1 MESLTRN
8 YLRAREAVKRLSR
21 ARTATLFTRDPAN
34 LRLTHGQTRTCLT
47 HGQTKPRVMRGQT
60 MTEYALILAA
70 IAIAVF
76 VTYQTMGNNIDT
88 LAQQI
93 DAKLS
98 AAAS

>member
-1 MESLTRN
+1 MESITRN
-8 YLRAREAVKRLSR
+8 YLRAREAVKHLSR
-21 ARTATLFTRDPAN
+21 TQAATHLSPGHTGPR
-34 LRLTHGQTRTCLT
+34 LR
-47 HGQTKPRVMRGQT
+47 RGQT

>member
-1 MESLTRN
+1 MLTVVE
-8 YLRAREAVKRLSR
+8 LCTRLSR
-21 ARTATLFTRDPAN
+21 SAKRSRRSPTETRLA
-34 LRLTHGQTRTCLT
+34 HGQT
-47 HGQTKPRVMRGQT
+47 GPRVSRGQT

-93 DAKLS
+93 DAQLS

>member
-1 MESLTRN
+1 MESITRN
-8 YLRAREAVKRLSR
+8 YLRVREAVKHLSRAQTSPRLSR
-21 ARTATLFTRDPAN
+21 GQTGP
-34 LRLTHGQTRTCLT
+34 RLMRGQTRPRLMR
-47 HGQTKPRVMRGQT
+47 GQTRPRLMRGQT

>member
-1 MESLTRN
+1 MESIAHNDPRT
-8 YLRAREAVKRLSR
+8 REAVRPLGDAKTV
-21 ARTATLFTRDPAN
+21 ARSSP
-34 LRLTHGQTRTCLT
+34 GQTTTRLVP
-47 HGQTKPRVMRGQT
+47 GQARLRPRRGQT

>member
-1 MESLTRN
+1 MESITRN
-8 YLRAREAVKRLSR
+8 YLRVREAVKHLSR
-21 ARTATLFTRDPAN
+21 AQTSP
-34 LRLTHGQTRTCLT
+34 RLMRGQTGPWLT
-47 HGQTKPRVMRGQT
+47 RGQT

>member
-1 MESLTRN
+1 MESIAHNDPRT
-8 YLRAREAVKRLSR
+8 REAVRPLSDAKTVARSSPGQTTTRLV
-21 ARTATLFTRDPAN
+21 A
-34 LRLTHGQTRTCLT
+34 GQTRLRTQR
-47 HGQTKPRVMRGQT
+47 GQTRLRPRRGQT